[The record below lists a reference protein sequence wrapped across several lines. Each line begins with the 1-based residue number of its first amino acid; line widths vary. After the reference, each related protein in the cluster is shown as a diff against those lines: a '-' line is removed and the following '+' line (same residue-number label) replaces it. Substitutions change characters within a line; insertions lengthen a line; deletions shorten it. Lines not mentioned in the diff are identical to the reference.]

1 MDNKVNPINPKNK
14 NFEIYEEKV
23 QSLLAKAASN
33 LFKDKFFHEEFKGV
47 FLFSTV
53 LKTVSSTVS
62 FCTTVLAVHIA
73 TRLFFGYYPSL
84 FFAVSVGFCIE
95 GIKTFLWR
103 INSKWTLKYKKVSKW
118 IVCVLVSLHC
128 VSFAFSAYGG
138 WMLPTFVDEIEAKEP
153 VLVKND
159 SVLTALSNSL
169 GEINAQ
175 IAESSAEVAKT
186 SSNSTK
192 RSLGANLGLL
202 LEQRNSKEK
211 EISKIKE
218 IQRLEYEAA
227 KQEKKQETQALI
239 SEQESEISTAQ
250 ISCLIASIFF
260 ELLFI
265 ICACFGVYYLF
276 RYSIDQT
283 DQSEESNEPIITKG
297 NAPNSEKTPSIQQPE
312 KAPEVLAAKT
322 TPKPNSIQIQQS
334 RIDSDKNGVVKCAL
348 NGCTATFVKK
358 PHNKKFCSDEC
369 RQYAYHGRIYSKNS
383 KPKKS

>member
-47 FLFSTV
+47 FLFSAV

-62 FCTTVLAVHIA
+62 FFTTVLAVHIA
-73 TRLFFGYYPSL
+73 TRLFFGHYPSL

-128 VSFAFSAYGG
+128 VSFGFSAYGG

-153 VLVKND
+153 VLVQND

-218 IQRLEYEAA
+218 IQRLENEAA
-227 KQEKKQETQALI
+227 KEEKKQETQALI
-239 SEQESEISTAQ
+239 FKQENEISTAQ

-260 ELLFI
+260 EMLFI
-265 ICACFGVYYLF
+265 VCACFGVYYLF
-276 RYSIDQT
+276 RYSIDQI
-283 DQSEESNEPIITKG
+283 DQSEESNEPITLDESTNNGDKLL
-297 NAPNSEKTPSIQQPE
+297 SRQQAQ
-312 KAPEVLAAKT
+312 KAPPISEDKT
-322 TPKPNSIQIQQS
+322 APKPNTIGFHKGCL
-334 RIDSDKNGVVKCAL
+334 DSKKNGVVECAL
-348 NGCTATFVKK
+348 SGCKSTFEKK

-369 RQYAYHGRIYSKNS
+369 RHFAYHGRKYAQNS